1 MTGDHRW
8 RSVSDYH
15 CATNIRP
22 YAPVNPS
29 LECALIVVTT
39 LLNIFAGTTCTS
51 SRRIKPHSRDVR
63 KSIIFFASCDR
74 FVVLATMEYVE
85 ITMPLSPANWK
96 IPNRWIS
103 PVPPKP

>member
-1 MTGDHRW
+1 M
-8 RSVSDYH
+8 YQ
-15 CATNIRP
+15 CATNIHP
-22 YAPVNPS
+22 HAPVNPS

-51 SRRIKPHSRDVR
+51 SRRMKPHSRDVR

-85 ITMPLSPANWK
+85 MTIPLSPANCK
-96 IPNRWIS
+96 IPTHYIS
-103 PVPPKP
+103 PASPKL

>member
-1 MTGDHRW
+1 M
-8 RSVSDYH
+8 Y
-15 CATNIRP
+15 RP
-22 YAPVNPS
+22 AINFRPHVPVNPS

-51 SRRIKPHSRDVR
+51 SRRIKPHSREVK

-85 ITMPLSPANWK
+85 MTIPLSPANCE
-96 IPNRWIS
+96 IP
-103 PVPPKP
+103 VD

>member
-1 MTGDHRW
+1 MY
-8 RSVSDYH
+8 RS
-15 CATNIRP
+15 ATKFRP
-22 YAPVNPS
+22 HAPVNPS

-51 SRRIKPHSRDVR
+51 SRRIKPHSRDVK

-85 ITMPLSPANWK
+85 MTIPLSPANCEM
-96 IPNRWIS
+96 
-103 PVPPKP
+103 PKD

>member
-1 MTGDHRW
+1 MHR
-8 RSVSDYH
+8 S
-15 CATNIRP
+15 ATNVLP
-22 YAPVNPS
+22 HVPVNPS

-51 SRRIKPHSRDVR
+51 SRRIKPHSREVR

-85 ITMPLSPANWK
+85 MTIPLSPANCEM
-96 IPNRWIS
+96 
-103 PVPPKP
+103 PVH